1 MNGMGTQLPR
11 MRFNPPPNWP
21 PAPAGWTPPAG
32 WEPDVAWGP
41 LPPGWPLWVEAK
53 QRSWFARHKVLSSI
67 GASVLGMFLLLC
79 VIASVAGT
87 TTQAGQDLPADVAS
101 TSNTDDKAG
110 TEKAANES
118 AAAETAAAEKAT
130 AEAERAASEQ
140 QSTYARMDG
149 EQLGAE
155 AVRASAESSQTPI
168 KLLKVRSPRVVQ
180 DNRHTYTVPTGTKM
194 ALILSCSGVG
204 VWSNG
209 DEETRVLIELK
220 VDADEDA
227 FIYYEAIE

>member
-1 MNGMGTQLPR
+1 MGTQLPR

-87 TTQAGQDLPADVAS
+87 TTQAGQDWSSPLGPDTLKPGS
-101 TSNTDDKAG
+101 G
-110 TEKAANES
+110 L
-118 AAAETAAAEKAT
+118 
-130 AEAERAASEQ
+130 
-140 QSTYARMDG
+140 G
-149 EQLGAE
+149 EG
-155 AVRASAESSQTPI
+155 
-168 KLLKVRSPRVVQ
+168 
-180 DNRHTYTVPTGTKM
+180 
-194 ALILSCSGVG
+194 CSGAPSIEVPRG
-204 VWSNG
+204 VPQG
-209 DEETRVLIELK
+209 RG
-220 VDADEDA
+220 
-227 FIYYEAIE
+227 